1 MQTSDV
7 PKAPSMPMFRAGMLR
22 ECWDFRGFILASV
35 KRDFV
40 SRFLGT
46 QFGFF
51 WAVAQPLAM
60 ILIYTLVFAQ
70 IMKPALTGH
79 DSKFAY
85 SIYLCAGILIWQLFS
100 DLLNR
105 SVGIFVHNA
114 GLLKKVNIPK
124 LALPIVVALS
134 GLANFAVI
142 LVLFMG
148 FLLAIDA
155 FPVGAILAMIPVL
168 LLVVIFALGLGVFLG
183 TINVFYRDVEQSTS
197 MLLQFW
203 FWLTPIVYLKNI
215 LPDVLSSVVEW
226 NPMWPIVNFAQT
238 IFVDDRIPDWST
250 LIYPTIVAMIF
261 VTFGLVAFRKLSGE
275 IVDEL

>member
-1 MQTSDV
+1 MAAVSL
-7 PKAPSMPMFRAGMLR
+7 FRTGMLR
-22 ECWDFRGFILASV
+22 ECWNFRGFILASV

-40 SRFLGT
+40 SRYLGT
-46 QFGFF
+46 QLGFF

-70 IMKPALTGH
+70 IMKPALPGH

-114 GLLKKVNIPK
+114 GLLKKVNLPK

-134 GLANFAVI
+134 GLSNFAVI
-142 LVLFMG
+142 LLLFLG
-148 FLLAIDA
+148 FLAVIGA
-155 FPVGAILAMIPVL
+155 FPAAAVLAMIPVL
-168 LLVVIFALGLGVFLG
+168 VLVVAFALGLGVLLG

-197 MLLQFW
+197 MVLQFW
-203 FWLTPIVYLKNI
+203 FWLTPIVYPGRAVPGFLAK
-215 LPDVLSSVVEW
+215 VLEW
-226 NPMWPIVNFAQT
+226 NPMWPVVNFAQT
-238 IFVDDRIPDWST
+238 IFLEDRVPGWSL
-250 LIYPTIVAMIF
+250 LIYPTVVTVALL
-261 VTFGLVAFRKLSGE
+261 VLGLFAFRKLSGE

>member
-1 MQTSDV
+1 
-7 PKAPSMPMFRAGMLR
+7 MFRAGMLR

-40 SRFLGT
+40 SRYLGT
-46 QFGFF
+46 QLGFF

-70 IMKPALTGH
+70 IMKPALPGH
-79 DSKFAY
+79 DSTFAY

-148 FLLAIDA
+148 FLVTIGA
-155 FPVGAILAMIPVL
+155 FPAGAILAMIPVL
-168 LLVVIFALGLGVFLG
+168 LLVVAFALGLGVLLG

-203 FWLTPIVYLKNI
+203 FWLTPIVYPGRT
-215 LPDVLSSVVEW
+215 LPDVLSSVLAW

-238 IFVDDRIPDWST
+238 VFLEDRAPGWST
-250 LIYPTIVAMIF
+250 LIYPTVVATIF
-261 VTFGLVAFRKLSGE
+261 VVLGLVAFRKLSGE